1 MMNRK
6 IAFIGVGNMA
16 SAIISGITSR
26 EHNPVLWSDIV
37 LYNRH
42 SEKIQKYGEFGAF
55 IADSLEAAIE
65 IADCVMLCVKPQNFQ
80 DVLPAISKCKNVKNK
95 LFVSIAAG
103 IATKTISEFVD
114 GAAIVRVMPN
124 TPMIIGK
131 GVSAISRN
139 HAVSDDDFTF
149 VCDVFSS
156 AGRVIVISEEEMNR
170 IICVTGSSPAYV
182 FMLIKAMCDG
192 AAAQG
197 LLKSAENP
205 MGLEEKDLIDSICDT
220 IIGSAELM
228 KAGNKTPDE
237 QISTVASKGG
247 TTERALSELEKY
259 RFCEAISSAM
269 EKCTQRA
276 DELSSSNN

>member
-1 MMNRK
+1 MNRK

-26 EHNPVLWSDIV
+26 ECDPVSWSDIV

-42 SEKIQKYGEFGAF
+42 TEKILKYSEFGAC
-55 IADSLEAAIE
+55 IADSLEKAVEAAS
-65 IADCVMLCVKPQNFQ
+65 CVMLCVKPQNFS
-80 DVLPAISKCKNVKNK
+80 DVLPAISKCKNIKNK

-103 IATKTISEFVD
+103 VTTEAISEFVD

-139 HAVSDDDFTF
+139 NAVSDDDFAF
-149 VCDVFSS
+149 VCDIFSS
-156 AGRVIVISEEEMNR
+156 AGRVMVISETEMNG
-170 IICVTGSSPAYV
+170 IISVTGSSPAYV
-182 FMLIKAMCDG
+182 FMLIKAMYDG

-197 LLKSAENP
+197 LLKSDGNP
-205 MGLEEKDLIDSICDT
+205 MGLEEKELIDSICDT

-247 TTERALSELEKY
+247 TTERALAELERY
-259 RFCEAISSAM
+259 RFCEAVSSAM

-276 DELSSSNN
+276 DELSCTKN